1 MFNQTNLVKLED
13 CLACGSDKLFLTLNL
28 NNQPLANSYK
38 AQKDQPQEE
47 YPLAINRCQNCFHV
61 QLTHAVNPDL
71 MFKDYLYVSGTST
84 TMKNYFKWFSEYA
97 CEYFE
102 TLSALRPTSVL
113 DIGCNDG
120 SQLDAFASR
129 RVKTFGIDPA
139 ENLYKTSSERHTVWP
154 EYFNMDFVIR
164 TGKIF
169 DIIVAQNVFAHNYD
183 PKSFLRAVRNCMNDD
198 SLLFI
203 QTSQA
208 DMIRNNEFDTIYHEH
223 INFFNINSMNHLCTN
238 VGLFLVDVIKTP
250 LHGNSY
256 LFVLSRNRVMS
267 RTANIFNAIEMER
280 KAGLLTDT
288 TYIEYARKCTEVIT
302 ALKTTLDGFRDSSMP
317 IIGYGAAAKGMT
329 LLNYGKIEL
338 DCIIDDNP
346 LKQGK
351 FTPGMSVPIVGPE
364 RLLNEQPAVFVPLA
378 WNFFSEIK
386 GKIKSKRETTKDVFV
401 TYFPKVEVH
410 TT

>member
-1 MFNQTNLVKLED
+1 
-13 CLACGSDKLFLTLNL
+13 
-28 NNQPLANSYK
+28 
-38 AQKDQPQEE
+38 
-47 YPLAINRCQNCFHV
+47 
-61 QLTHAVNPDL
+61 
-71 MFKDYLYVSGTST
+71 
-84 TMKNYFKWFSEYA
+84 
-97 CEYFE
+97 
-102 TLSALRPTSVL
+102 
-113 DIGCNDG
+113 
-120 SQLDAFASR
+120 
-129 RVKTFGIDPA
+129 
-139 ENLYKTSSERHTVWP
+139 
-154 EYFNMDFVIR
+154 
-164 TGKIF
+164 
-169 DIIVAQNVFAHNYD
+169 
-183 PKSFLRAVRNCMNDD
+183 MNDD